1 LQATIQEQIVDEEW
15 QEPQQ
20 IEESYC
26 FPAEMSSVCHPELA
40 EGNCPPWP
48 WSCFR
53 STRHASAHSC
63 KVAVSQC

>member
-1 LQATIQEQIVDEEW
+1 MDFPLCAFNAKIAQQDLQATIQEQIVDEEW

-40 EGNCPPWP
+40 EGNCPP
-48 WSCFR
+48 
-53 STRHASAHSC
+53 
-63 KVAVSQC
+63 